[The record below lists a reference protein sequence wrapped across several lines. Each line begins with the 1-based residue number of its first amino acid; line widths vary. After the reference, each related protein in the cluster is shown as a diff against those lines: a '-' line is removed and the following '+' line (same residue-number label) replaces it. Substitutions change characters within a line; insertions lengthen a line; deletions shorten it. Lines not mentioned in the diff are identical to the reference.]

1 MFNFLNFFSNNI
13 IITINNHIYVFHF
26 VTNICIIFTKLHVY
40 FTNVSI
46 KDGQLLNNF
55 ESFDNSETATKKDIV
70 IQERVEL
77 VSTHMYKQFL
87 DYQHSTVNA
96 NNIFAKMTDCLE
108 LVSNNLKQSFSSRG
122 VATQNIYVESDPLGG
137 VVLINILWHKM
148 SFTTRCN
155 FQPQALFR
163 DDGRH
168 IFSNR
173 IMAIKGNYNEIILG
187 AKDRE
192 EEIEKLLENEIAS
205 LYVPPDQNSK
215 CIFKIKHTGQEFI
228 LNQTDAP
235 RDVVLKV
242 VETVC
247 GGGLYHQD
255 GSLKRFI
262 V

>member
-1 MFNFLNFFSNNI
+1 M
-13 IITINNHIYVFHF
+13 
-26 VTNICIIFTKLHVY
+26 
-40 FTNVSI
+40 
-46 KDGQLLNNF
+46 LNNF

-77 VSTHMYKQFL
+77 VSSHMYKQFL
-87 DYQHSTVNA
+87 DYQNSTVNT
-96 NNIFAKMTDCLE
+96 NNIFSKMVDCLE
-108 LVSNNLKQSFSSRG
+108 LVSDNLIKSFSSRG
-122 VATQNIYVESDPLGG
+122 VATQNIYVETDSLKSF
-137 VVLINILWHKM
+137 VVINILWHTI
-148 SFTTRCN
+148 SLTTRCN
-155 FQPQALFR
+155 FKPQALYR

-173 IMAIKGNYNEIILG
+173 IMALRGNYNEIIKN

-192 EEIEKLLENEIAS
+192 DEMAKLLENEIAS
-205 LYVPPDQNSK
+205 LYIPPDQSQK
-215 CIFKIKHTGQEFI
+215 CIFKIKHTGQEFM

-235 RDVVLKV
+235 REFVLKV

-255 GSLKRFI
+255 GSVRTFT

>member
-1 MFNFLNFFSNNI
+1 M
-13 IITINNHIYVFHF
+13 
-26 VTNICIIFTKLHVY
+26 
-40 FTNVSI
+40 
-46 KDGQLLNNF
+46 LNNF

-77 VSTHMYKQFL
+77 VSSHMYKQFL
-87 DYQHSTVNA
+87 DYQHSTVNM
-96 NNIFAKMTDCLE
+96 NDIFSRMVDCLD

-122 VATQNIYVESDPLGG
+122 ITTQNIYVEADSPKTTAI
-137 VVLINILWHKM
+137 VNILWHKM

-173 IMAIKGNYNEIILG
+173 IIALRGNYNDIIKD

-192 EEIEKLLENEIAS
+192 EEMVRLLEHEIAS
-205 LYVPPDQNSK
+205 LYIPADQTQK
-215 CIFKIKHTGQEFI
+215 CIFKIKHTAQEFM
-228 LNQTDAP
+228 LNQIDAP
-235 RDVVLKV
+235 REVVLKV

-255 GSLKRFI
+255 GAVKTFT